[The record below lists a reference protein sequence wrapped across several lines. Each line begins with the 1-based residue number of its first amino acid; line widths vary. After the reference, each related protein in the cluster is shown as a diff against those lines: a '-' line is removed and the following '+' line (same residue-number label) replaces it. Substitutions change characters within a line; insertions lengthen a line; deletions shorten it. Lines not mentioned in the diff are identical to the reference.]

1 VSTASVTVSQVV
13 IRRLRDMLEFVER
26 LGRWYEQMVK
36 LSRIQIGA
44 LMKLGSGFTRL
55 IERGVAKDR

>member
-44 LMKLGSGFTRL
+44 LMKLGSGITRL